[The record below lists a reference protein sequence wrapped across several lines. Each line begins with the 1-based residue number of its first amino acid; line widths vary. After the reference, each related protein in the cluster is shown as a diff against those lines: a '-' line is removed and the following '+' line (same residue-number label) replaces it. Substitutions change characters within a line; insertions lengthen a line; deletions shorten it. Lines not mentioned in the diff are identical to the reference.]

1 MTSALKGI
9 QPSFGIVVS
18 RDLGAR
24 PTPSPADAYPHVRM
38 RLNIAYPSR
47 VTSLLG
53 HHPAD
58 VTGGLHPDHLPAS
71 GSTVRAIERLT

>member
-18 RDLGAR
+18 RDLASC
-24 PTPSPADAYPHVRM
+24 PTPTPADAHSHVRM
-38 RLNIAYPSR
+38 GLNIAHLTG

-53 HHPAD
+53 DDPAD
-58 VTGGLHPDHLPAS
+58 VTGGLHPDHIAAS